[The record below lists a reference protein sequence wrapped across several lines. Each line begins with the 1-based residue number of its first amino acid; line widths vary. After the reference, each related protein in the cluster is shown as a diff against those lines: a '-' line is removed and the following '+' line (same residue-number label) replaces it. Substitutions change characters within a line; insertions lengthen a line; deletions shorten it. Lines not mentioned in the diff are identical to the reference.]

1 MIETQSVKGHVFF
14 DIEYKDGHKEKIDFP
29 NTVLINGKRVAPLVL
44 ANQIGNTFDYYVTK
58 MLFGDGGTD
67 SGTKKYV
74 SANRNGLFG
83 VTRLAKPVVAT
94 IDNLLPTQVNFT
106 SVVKFEDAVGVILNE
121 MALQMSNGDLY
132 SMTTFSDLTKT
143 DEMQITITWQIY
155 YL

>member
-1 MIETQSVKGHVFF
+1 MIETQSIKGHVFF
-14 DIEYKDGHKEKIDFP
+14 DIVFKDGHCEKIDFP
-29 NTVLINGKRVAPLVL
+29 NTVLTNGKRVAPLVL
-44 ANQIGNTFDYYVTK
+44 ANQIGDRFDYYITK

-74 SANRNGLFG
+74 AAGRNGLFG
-83 VTRLAKPVVAT
+83 TTRLAKPVVAT
-94 IDNLLPTQVNFT
+94 IDNLLPSQVNFT
-106 SVVKFEDAVGVILNE
+106 AVVKFEDAVGVTLNE

-143 DEMQITITWQIY
+143 DEMQLTITWSVY